1 MTEQWF
7 KSQVDQ
13 SGSLMRLGEDAKSTF
28 WGFVGCEAVRAEKG
42 KAVICLEVQPH
53 HLNLFG
59 LVHGGV
65 IATLI
70 DNAMGLV
77 VVQACP
83 DEKTVTAQMNIN
95 YLKSES
101 KGVVTCEAELIHRSH
116 RTLTLQSSVFGDDGE
131 LLAWGSGSFRRV
143 K

>member
-1 MTEQWF
+1 MKEQWF
-7 KSQVDQ
+7 KEQADQ
-13 SGSLMRLGEDAKSTF
+13 SGSLTRLGEDAKTTF
-28 WGFVGCEAVRAEKG
+28 WGYVGCEVVRAEKG
-42 KAVICLEVQPH
+42 RAVICMEVHPH

-77 VVQACP
+77 VVQSCP
-83 DEKTVTAQMNIN
+83 DEKTVTAQMNIH

-101 KGVVTCEAELIHRSH
+101 KGVLTCEAELIHSSR
-116 RTLTLQSSVFGDDGE
+116 RTLTLQSSVLGDDGE